1 MATSS
6 LKGMAADPN
15 VAGVKKT
22 DLFRVDPRLLDEED
36 GFNLRD
42 YNDPDV
48 IAHIEGFADSYANGR
63 YVPPLV
69 VRTTI
74 EGRIVPVEGHCRRR
88 GALLA
93 IERGAELAFVDCV
106 SFKGGDCERIEV
118 MLRSAEGLRLKPLE
132 VAMGYLRLNRMGHTN
147 AKIAEVMRKTAA
159 RVEQM
164 LLLATANHDVH
175 ELVRAGTV
183 TADAAIEAIREHRD
197 NAGAYLMGKL
207 EEAKGQGKGKVTRGV
222 MRGPSLPPKVLTTV
236 VGSLAAV
243 VTRLDSATR
252 RKLAEFEGLE
262 PGQLEGKKIEV
273 DAASLLE
280 LVKAHVAVDEVKA
293 KREAA
298 AAAAKAAAAQQEL
311 AMDGADAGGDA
322 AVEPARE
329 PEGDEFLGEAE
340 KIVCAEGRASISLIQ
355 RKLRIGYN
363 RAARLLEALERNGVV
378 TPMDG
383 KGERKVIV
391 AKKGE

>member
-1 MATSS
+1 MATS
-6 LKGMAADPN
+6 LKGMAADPS

-22 DLFRVDPRLLDEED
+22 DLFRVDPRLLHEEE

-42 YNDPDV
+42 YDDPDV
-48 IAHIEGFADSYANGR
+48 VAHIEGFAESYASGR

-69 VRTTI
+69 VRTTVD
-74 EGRIVPVEGHCRRR
+74 GRIVPVEGHCRRR

-93 IERGAELAFVDCV
+93 IERGAELTFVDCL
-106 SFKGGDCERIEV
+106 SFKGGDSEQIEV
-118 MLRSAEGLRLKPLE
+118 MLRSAEGLKLKPLE
-132 VAMGYLRLNRMGHTN
+132 VALGYLRLSRMGHTN
-147 AKIAEVMRKTAA
+147 AKIAEVMRKTPA

-183 TADAAIEAIREHRD
+183 TADAAIEAIREHRE
-197 NAGAYLMGKL
+197 NAGAFLAGKV
-207 EEAKGQGKGKVTRGV
+207 EEAKGQGKAKVTRGI

-236 VGSLAAV
+236 VGSLEAMV
-243 VTRLDSATR
+243 RRLDPATR
-252 RKLAEFEGLE
+252 QKLAELEGLE
-262 PGQLEGKKIEV
+262 PVQLEGKKIEV
-273 DAASLLE
+273 DAAALLE

-298 AAAAKAAAAQQEL
+298 AAAAVAAASQQGL
-311 AMDGADAGGDA
+311 SMDGEGQGDAGTADAVATDGVDELLDEA
-322 AVEPARE
+322 AE
-329 PEGDEFLGEAE
+329 
-340 KIVCAEGRASISLIQ
+340 IVRAEGRASISLVQ

-363 RAARLLEALERNGVV
+363 RAARLLEALEDKDVV

-383 KGERKVIV
+383 KGERRVI
-391 AKKGE
+391 G